1 MENFI
6 YVFSEEDK
14 KVMVLNGFSY
24 ICEHNMGDKKAFVFQ
39 GDCKKLNFTLDKSK
53 YVVYNQLFF

>member
-1 MENFI
+1 VNFI

-14 KVMVLNGFSY
+14 KVMVLSGFSY

-39 GDCKKLNFTLDKSK
+39 GDYKKLNFTLDKSK
-53 YVVYNQLFF
+53 YVVDNKLFF